1 MNVQCKSVIHMLR
14 RHLLNNSNIHLKL
27 KDIFTPAINFTYRN
41 ENPVIDIGILTVL
54 TVEKTSLMMAV

>member
-1 MNVQCKSVIHMLR
+1 MNLQCKFVIHMLR
-14 RHLLNNSNIHLKL
+14 RHLLNNCNIHLKL
-27 KDIFTPAINFTYRN
+27 KYIFTPAINFTYRN